1 MMIWIEGWLLEGIR
15 MALGT
20 VHRYTRH
27 GRIYASHARRNRYQ
41 ETFL

>member
-15 MALGT
+15 MALGM

-27 GRIYASHARRNRYQ
+27 GLRMFAFES
-41 ETFL
+41 E